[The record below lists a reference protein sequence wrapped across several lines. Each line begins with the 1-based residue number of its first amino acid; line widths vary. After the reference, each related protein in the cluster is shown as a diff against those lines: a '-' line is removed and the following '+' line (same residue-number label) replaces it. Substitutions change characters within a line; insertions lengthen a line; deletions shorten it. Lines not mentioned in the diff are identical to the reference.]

1 MPAAGAV
8 RPSNGGCGR
17 PDVGP
22 DEYRVEADCAFPDT
36 IEAARAGDEWALTAL
51 YRGLHAKLL
60 RYLIA
65 HEPELADDIASEV
78 WLDVAAGLD
87 DFSGDERDFRAWLF
101 TIGRHRLADARRK
114 VERDEGRLMPTDG
127 VRDVVATLADSD
139 RGIRAALRRVA
150 GLPHED
156 ADVFLLRVVGGF
168 TADEVAILIQRS
180 TATVRSR
187 QERAIRGLIRVDRSE
202 QVA

>member
-1 MPAAGAV
+1 
-8 RPSNGGCGR
+8 
-17 PDVGP
+17 
-22 DEYRVEADCAFPDT
+22 VEADCGFPDKL
-36 IEAARAGDEWALTAL
+36 EAARAGDEWALTAL

-65 HEPELADDIASEV
+65 HEPEQADDIASAV
-78 WLDVAAGLD
+78 WLDVAADLE

-101 TIGRHRLADARRK
+101 TIARRRLTNARRK
-114 VERDEGRLMPTDG
+114 AERDEQGLVPTNSLRSRGSDG
-127 VRDVVATLADSD
+127 DEVAARADSD
-139 RGIRAALRRVA
+139 LAIRAALRRVA

-156 ADVFLLRVVGGF
+156 AEVFLLRVIGGF
-168 TADEVAILIQRS
+168 TAEEVAMLIQRP